1 MRNFKLIAAAALV
14 LAACTPKARID
25 CTVAQAPGAGIVVR
39 QLEIN
44 TYKVLDTIAA
54 DASGSARYTI
64 SVQPGNPEFVYLFY
78 KDTKIASLLL
88 EAGSKVSV
96 KADTLGNYEVQGSP
110 ESQKLQS
117 RELAY
122 ARFQKDMDST
132 MDPKELSRIFIAHY
146 RDDVKYV
153 MSNPTSLTVMP
164 VLFEQLDQYTP
175 VFNQYTDAILFRK
188 LTDTLKTVYPDSR
201 YVKALEK
208 ETVRRENAMQVKS
221 LIDSAEER
229 GYPDLSLP
237 DINGQR
243 QALSGLDAKVVMLH
257 FWDSSDA
264 THKMFNIDVLKSHW
278 ERWHAKG
285 FEIYAIDLNPDKS
298 AWASVVKAQ
307 DLPWINVNDG
317 RGWASSAVM
326 LFNVTST
333 PTSFLL
339 ADGSMTTTDLSGKD
353 ALDKELQRL
362 LK

>member
-1 MRNFKLIAAAALV
+1 M

-25 CTVAQAPGAGIVVR
+25 CTVAQAPGAKIVVR

-44 TYKVLDTIAA
+44 TYKLLDTLTA
-54 DASGSARYTI
+54 DASGRARYAM

-110 ESQKLQS
+110 ESQNLQA

-132 MDPKELSRIFIAHY
+132 LDPKELSRIFIAHY

-153 MSNPTSLTVMP
+153 LANPTSLTVMP

-175 VFNQYTDAILFRK
+175 VFNQFTDAILFRK

-208 ETVRRENAMQVKS
+208 ETVRRENAMQVQS
-221 LIDSAEER
+221 MINSAEER

-243 QALSGLDAKVVMLH
+243 ISLSELDAKVVMLH

-278 ERWHAKG
+278 DRWHSKG

-326 LFNVTST
+326 LFNVTTT
-333 PTSFLL
+333 PATFLL
-339 ADGSMTTTDLSGKD
+339 ADGSMSATDLSGKD
-353 ALDKELQRL
+353 ALNNELQRL